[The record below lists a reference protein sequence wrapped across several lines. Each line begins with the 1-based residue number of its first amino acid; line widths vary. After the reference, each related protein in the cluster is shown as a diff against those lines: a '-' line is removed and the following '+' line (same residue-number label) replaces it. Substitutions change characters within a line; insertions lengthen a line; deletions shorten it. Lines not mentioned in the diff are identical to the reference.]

1 MQSSPQSRRSP
12 GANRIGTDVLLDV
25 ALGRE
30 PWLAASGEAVAWAVD
45 HPGSAAVAWHTVAN
59 IAYLATAGVRGF
71 LAELLLSVE
80 VAPCSPRHALEA
92 LALPMGDLE
101 DALQAAAALAFG
113 AGWIVTC
120 NLSDFR
126 GSPVPAV
133 APAALAGKLG

>member
-1 MQSSPQSRRSP
+1 V
-12 GANRIGTDVLLDV
+12 RILIDADVLLDV

-30 PWLAASGEAVAWAVD
+30 PWFAASSATVAWAVD

-59 IAYLATAGVRGF
+59 IAYLAPGAARGF
-71 LAELLLSVE
+71 LGDLLLSVD
-80 VAPCSPRHALEA
+80 VAPCSTRHALEA
-92 LALPMGDLE
+92 LNFPMGDLE

-113 AGWIVTC
+113 ADTIVTR

-133 APAALAGKLG
+133 APAAFANSLAT

>member
-1 MQSSPQSRRSP
+1 M
-12 GANRIGTDVLLDV
+12 RILIDTDVLLDL

-59 IAYLATAGVRGF
+59 LAYLAPAGARSF
-71 LAELLLSVE
+71 LAELLLSVD
-80 VAPCSPRHALEA
+80 VAPCTTRHALEA
-92 LALPMGDLE
+92 LAFPMGDLE

-113 AGWIVTC
+113 ADWIVTR

-126 GSPVPAV
+126 GSPVPAI
-133 APAALAGKLG
+133 APAAFAGRLV

>member
-1 MQSSPQSRRSP
+1 V
-12 GANRIGTDVLLDV
+12 RILIDTDVVLDV

-59 IAYLATAGVRGF
+59 IAYLAPGAARSF
-71 LAELLLSVE
+71 LGDLLLSVD
-80 VAPCSPRHALEA
+80 VAPCSTRHALEA
-92 LALPMGDLE
+92 LAFPMGDLE

-113 AGWIVTC
+113 ADLIVTR

-126 GSPVPAV
+126 GSPVPAI
-133 APAALAGKLG
+133 APSEFATRLA